1 MDFVIFNDE
10 ILDIKNSKKPKSIKN
25 QISHGLEITET
36 KQNIYMTKQYK
47 KIYKRKMNYIQKNN
61 S

>member
-10 ILDIKNSKKPKSIKN
+10 ILDIKNSKKSKNIKN